1 VPGFLFQADTMSEQP
16 ETESLSIEDRL
27 LAQFEPEQPEVEA
40 APEQPEV
47 EAQAEAEESEAQP
60 EFQEIEYEGKTY
72 QVPPELKDAILRQS
86 DYTKKTTE
94 VSERQRAIEQK
105 ELQIRAAETE
115 RQFHETVKG
124 DVAQVQ
130 KIDFQIEQWKAVDV
144 TGLSSEQLW
153 KVSREI
159 DQLKEK
165 RAELTNGIN
174 SKWQGF
180 QHQQQQ
186 LAQEARAKAEEHI
199 SKAIKGWGPDTHKSI
214 REYALAEGFTTPELD
229 AIADPRVVK
238 VLWAASQFNKLQ
250 AQTIQ
255 GKVKSAPVVKPGSSN
270 PMPQHVK
277 DNFAYKKQMS
287 SAKTSAEK
295 AAIIQKRL
303 ESQF

>member
-1 VPGFLFQADTMSEQP
+1 MSEQP
-16 ETESLSIEDRL
+16 ATESLSIEDRL
-27 LAQFEPEQPEVEA
+27 AAQFEPEQPAVEA
-40 APEQPEV
+40 APEQPQV
-47 EAQAEAEESEAQP
+47 EADAEAPAESEAQP

-72 QVPPELKDAILRQS
+72 QVPPELKDAILRQT

-105 ELQIRAAETE
+105 ELQLRAAETE
-115 RQFHETVKG
+115 RQFHDTVKG

-144 TGLSSEQLW
+144 TGLTSEQMW

-165 RAELTNGIN
+165 RAELTTGIN
-174 SKWQGF
+174 TKWQGF

-186 LAQEARAKAEEHI
+186 LAQEARTKAEEHI

-214 REYALAEGFTTPELD
+214 REYAMAEGFTSPELD

-255 GKVKSAPVVKPGSSN
+255 GKVTSVPTVKPGSSN

-277 DNFAYKKQMS
+277 DQFALKKTLSNKSLS
-287 SAKTSAEK
+287 SADK
-295 AAIIQKRL
+295 AKAIEREL
-303 ESQF
+303 MNRF

>member
-1 VPGFLFQADTMSEQP
+1 MSEQP
-16 ETESLSIEDRL
+16 ATESLSIEDRL
-27 LAQFEPEQPEVEA
+27 AAQFEPEQPAVEA

-47 EAQAEAEESEAQP
+47 EAQAEAPDSEAQP

-105 ELQIRAAETE
+105 ELQLRAAETE
-115 RQFHETVKG
+115 RQFHETVKD
-124 DVAQVQ
+124 DVVQAQ

-144 TGLSSEQLW
+144 TGLSSEQMW
-153 KVSREI
+153 KLKSTI
-159 DQLKEK
+159 DDLKEK
-165 RAELTNGIN
+165 RAELTQNIN
-174 SKWQGF
+174 TKWQGF
-180 QHQQQQ
+180 QRDQQQI
-186 LAQEARAKAEEHI
+186 AQQARQKAEEHI
-199 SKAIKGWGPDTHKSI
+199 AKAIKGWGPDTHKSI
-214 REYALAEGFTTPELD
+214 REYAMAEGFTSPELD

-255 GKVKSAPVVKPGSSN
+255 GKVTSMPTVKPGSSN

-277 DNFAYKKQMS
+277 DQFALKKTLSNKSLNS
-287 SAKTSAEK
+287 SQKAKAIEAELM
-295 AAIIQKRL
+295 KR
-303 ESQF
+303 F